1 MQEKAIE
8 NNNSIQNGDCAGLI
22 WLPRLADYEGY
33 HRLIKRRVTG
43 LLKYF
48 PKAASSVAV
57 MLALAATVA
66 VFGCA
71 SKPPDAPPVQ
81 QISGTP
87 PIANSLVPSVASSP
101 QNQERLKALWEKRSS
116 KGEASTDYPVG
127 PGDVIEVT
135 VPGVDDLKERTV
147 RVSGQGQIELP
158 LIGIVQVGGLTEAG
172 VRDKLRDGLG
182 KYMYSPQVDV
192 FVKEYHS
199 RQVAVVG
206 AVRAPGLI
214 VLTGAGESILD
225 AVSQAGGM
233 TADAADEI
241 VVLPQVEGSRT
252 KLQQLAAA
260 YEQDPKVSGAPIT
273 PDGSRNQAN
282 QQPQPG
288 MPDVSHDAPHT
299 GITLAS
305 LGGNISNGPAVV
317 IPLKSGAFQG
327 SLSYT
332 NMPVEPGDII
342 VVPGG
347 GNVMVTG
354 WVYRPGFFAVGSG
367 LTVLGA
373 VGSAGGA
380 MYASDATKATLIRSD
395 GAGNKVS
402 IPVNL
407 DKIAT
412 GQDADIPVRAND
424 VIDVPYS
431 DLKIG
436 PYVVY
441 NILSRMAVPIPAF

>member
-1 MQEKAIE
+1 MP
-8 NNNSIQNGDCAGLI
+8 L
-22 WLPRLADYEGY
+22 LADYERY
-33 HRLIKRRVTG
+33 NRLFKHRVTG

-48 PKAASSVAV
+48 SQAASSVAV
-57 MLALAATVA
+57 MLALAGTVA

-71 SKPPDAPPVQ
+71 SKPPDPPPVEVVP
-81 QISGTP
+81 GAP
-87 PIANSLVPSVASSP
+87 PIADNRIPSVASSEK
-101 QNQERLKALWEKRSS
+101 NQERLKALWQKRSA
-116 KGEASTDYPVG
+116 KDAASTDYPVG

-135 VPGVDDLKERTV
+135 VSGVDDLKERTV
-147 RVSGQGQIELP
+147 RVSGQGQIDLP
-158 LIGIVQVGGLTEAG
+158 LIGILQVGGLTEAE
-172 VRDKLRDGLG
+172 VRDKLRDALT

-260 YEQDPKVSGAPIT
+260 YEQGPKSSGAPVT
-273 PDGSRNQAN
+273 PDGSRNQPP
-282 QQPQPG
+282 QQTQPG
-288 MPDVSHDAPHT
+288 MPDVSRDTPHT

-305 LGGNISNGPAVV
+305 LGQNISNGPAVV

-354 WVYRPGFFAVGSG
+354 WVYRPGFFSVGSG

-380 MYASDATKATLIRSD
+380 MYASDPTTATLIRSD

-407 DKIAT
+407 EKIAT
-412 GQDADIPVRAND
+412 GEAADIPVRAND

-441 NILSRMAVPIPAF
+441 NILSRMAVPLPAF

>member
-1 MQEKAIE
+1 LFK
-8 NNNSIQNGDCAGLI
+8 
-22 WLPRLADYEGY
+22 
-33 HRLIKRRVTG
+33 HRVTG

-48 PKAASSVAV
+48 SKAASSVVAILG
-57 MLALAATVA
+57 LAGAVA

-71 SKPPDAPPVQ
+71 SKAPDPQVPQV
-81 QISGTP
+81 SGTP
-87 PIANSLVPSVASSP
+87 PIADSRVPSSASSP
-101 QNQERLKALWEKRSS
+101 QNQERLKALFEKRSA
-116 KGEASTDYPVG
+116 KDVASTDYPVG
-127 PGDVIEVT
+127 PGDVIEIS

-147 RVSGQGQIELP
+147 RVSGQGQIDLP
-158 LIGIVQVGGLTEAG
+158 LIGIIQVGGLTEG
-172 VRDKLRDGLG
+172 EVRDKLKEALT

-225 AVSQAGGM
+225 AISQAGGM

-260 YEQDPKVSGAPIT
+260 YEQDPKSSGAPVT
-273 PDGSRNQAN
+273 ADGSRNQAS

-288 MPDVSHDAPHT
+288 MPDVSRDTPHT

-305 LGGNISNGPAVV
+305 LGQNISNGPAVV

-354 WVYRPGFFAVGSG
+354 WVQRPGFFAVGSG

-380 MYASDATKATLIRSD
+380 MYASDATAATLIRSD
-395 GAGNKVS
+395 GSGNKVS

-412 GQDADIPVRAND
+412 GQEADIPVRAND

-441 NILSRMAVPIPAF
+441 NILSRMAVPLPAF

>member
-1 MQEKAIE
+1 
-8 NNNSIQNGDCAGLI
+8 
-22 WLPRLADYEGY
+22 
-33 HRLIKRRVTG
+33 
-43 LLKYF
+43 
-48 PKAASSVAV
+48 
-57 MLALAATVA
+57 MLALAGAVA
-66 VFGCA
+66 IFSCA
-71 SKPPDAPPVQ
+71 SSPPADPTVPA
-81 QISGTP
+81 ISGAP
-87 PIANSLVPSVASSP
+87 PIADSRVPSTASAP
-101 QNQERLKALWEKRSS
+101 LNQARLKALWEKRSA
-116 KGEASTDYPVG
+116 KDEASTDYPVG
-127 PGDVIEVT
+127 PGDVIEIS
-135 VPGVDDLKERTV
+135 VPGVDDLKQRTV
-147 RVSGQGQIELP
+147 RVSGQGQIDLP
-158 LIGIVQVGGLTEAG
+158 LVGVIQVGGLTEAG
-172 VRDKLRDGLG
+172 VRDKLRDALT

-206 AVRAPGLI
+206 AVRSPGLI

-225 AVSQAGGM
+225 AISQAGGL

-241 VVLPQVEGSRT
+241 VVLPQVEGSRA

-260 YEQDPKVSGAPIT
+260 YEQDPHSSGSPIISN
-273 PDGSRNQAN
+273 GSRNQPREGT
-282 QQPQPG
+282 QLG
-288 MPDVSHDAPHT
+288 TPDVSRDTPHT

-305 LGGNISNGPAVV
+305 MGQNISNGPAVV
-317 IPLKSGAFQG
+317 IPLKSEAFQG

-354 WVYRPGFFAVGSG
+354 WVQKPGFFSVGSG

-380 MYASDATKATLIRSD
+380 MYASDASAATLIRSD

-407 DKIAT
+407 EKIAT
-412 GQDADIPVRAND
+412 GEEADIPVRAND

-431 DLKIG
+431 DLRIG

-441 NILSRMAVPIPAF
+441 NILSRMAVPLPAF